1 MTRDV
6 PTRAEHPRRVVVGVD
21 GSEQGWSALAWAA
34 DEASLR
40 GAVLRVLYSHEE
52 PSEGRTAST
61 VSPSVAEGA
70 EGIVGAARS
79 RVAERHPSLEVRA
92 ETTGDRAPYA
102 LIEASCSADLLVV
115 GARGLGGLRSLVLGS
130 VSQRCIRYAHCP
142 VVVVRLEAAKASR
155 TPADRTI
162 VVGTDGSLG
171 STRALRWALRE
182 GRSRGTSVRA
192 VFAWQ
197 YPPVHSMVM
206 GPDERQPCGGPGD
219 RRRHE
224 GVGSPLRAR
233 RSPGRRGL
241 GGRHRA
247 RAAGRQREGGP
258 VGRGLPGPWPPAR
271 RPGRFGGPR
280 VHHGARRVRW
290 WWCSRRPGS
299 WMRWRGSDRSGPPFP
314 SRADDGP

>member
-1 MTRDV
+1 MTREV

-40 GAVLRVLYSHEE
+40 GALLRVLHACEA
-52 PSEGRTAST
+52 PSEDPRKAST
-61 VSPSVAEGA
+61 VSPSVAEQA
-70 EGIVGAARS
+70 EGIIDAARS
-79 RVAERHPSLEVRA
+79 RVAAHHPSLEVRVDA
-92 ETTGDRAPYA
+92 TGDRAPYA

-142 VVVVRLEAAKASR
+142 VVVVRSEVTEASG

-206 GPDERQPCGGPGD
+206 GPMNGNPVGAREIIDATRALAARCEPDVPLVAVDSVGATVPVLLEASGGAD
-219 RRRHE
+219 LLV
-224 GVGSPLRAR
+224 VGS
-233 RSPGRRGL
+233 RG
-241 GGRHRA
+241 
-247 RAAGRQREGGP
+247 
-258 VGRGLPGPWPPAR
+258 
-271 RPGRFGGPR
+271 
-280 VHHGARRVRW
+280 HGALHDALV
-290 WWCSRRPGS
+290 GS
-299 WMRWRGSDRSGPPFP
+299 VAHECMMGAPCPVVVVQP
-314 SRADDGP
+314 STGELDALAWE

>member
-206 GPDERQPCGGPGD
+206 GPANGNPVGAREIVDATRALAARCEPDVPLVAVDSVGATVPVLLDASVGAD
-219 RRRHE
+219 LLV
-224 GVGSPLRAR
+224 VGSRGHGPLHDALVG
-233 RSPGRRGL
+233 SVAHECITSVPC
-241 GGRHRA
+241 
-247 RAAGRQREGGP
+247 P
-258 VGRGLPGPWPPAR
+258 V
-271 RPGRFGGPR
+271 
-280 VHHGARRVRW
+280 VVVQ
-290 WWCSRRPGS
+290 
-299 WMRWRGSDRSGPPFP
+299 P
-314 SRADDGP
+314 STGELDALAWE

>member
-40 GAVLRVLYSHEE
+40 GALLRVLHSCEE

-61 VSPSVAEGA
+61 VSPSVAERA

-142 VVVVRLEAAKASR
+142 VVVVRSEAAEASG
-155 TPADRTI
+155 TPAEPTI

-206 GPDERQPCGGPGD
+206 GPVNGNPVGAREIIDATRALAARCEPDVPLAAVDSVGATVPVLLDASVGAD
-219 RRRHE
+219 LLV
-224 GVGSPLRAR
+224 VGS
-233 RSPGRRGL
+233 RG
-241 GGRHRA
+241 
-247 RAAGRQREGGP
+247 
-258 VGRGLPGPWPPAR
+258 
-271 RPGRFGGPR
+271 
-280 VHHGARRVRW
+280 HGALHDALV
-290 WWCSRRPGS
+290 GS
-299 WMRWRGSDRSGPPFP
+299 VAHECIMGAPCPVVVVQP
-314 SRADDGP
+314 STGELDALSWE